1 VALTDHHGLKLKTGP
16 TIEPVTVED
25 VQLYSRVTVTAER
38 PLLERLI
45 PTARRQVESDS
56 SVLLITQTWTLYLDK
71 FPSYPGTLNEWISS
85 GSYLGNVVEIPLRP
99 VQSVTTVK
107 YYDTAG
113 TLQTANAS
121 TYQVDINSFIA
132 RIRPVTGTTWP
143 ATQDRLNAVE
153 IEFVGG
159 FGATAAAVPEP
170 MKQAICLLV
179 GHHYEHREAGEVMS
193 MNLLPM
199 GYRDLINTEKVW
211 HV

>member
-1 VALTDHHGLKLKTGP
+1 MTDHHGLKLKTGP

-45 PTARRQVESDS
+45 PTSRRQVESDS

-71 FPSYPGTLNEWISS
+71 VPCYTNAGNYLYPVI
-85 GSYLGNVVEIPLRP
+85 EIPLRP

-107 YYDTAG
+107 YYDEAG
-113 TLQTANAS
+113 MLQTANAS
-121 TYQVDINSFIA
+121 TYQVDSNSFIA
-132 RIRPVTGTTWP
+132 RIRPVTGTIWP